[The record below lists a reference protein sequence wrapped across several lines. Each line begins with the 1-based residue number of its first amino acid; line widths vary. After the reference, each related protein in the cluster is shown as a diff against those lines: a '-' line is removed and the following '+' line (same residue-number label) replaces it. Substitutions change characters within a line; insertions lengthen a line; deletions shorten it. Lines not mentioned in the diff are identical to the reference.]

1 MVAHPIPEPMTVEEY
16 RALVRD
22 DPETRYEYSDGHV
35 YARSGGTLDHSA
47 IGGNIVAALGDRLD
61 GSPCRVY
68 NSDARVRLS
77 ATRWVLP
84 DATVTCDERDRGAA
98 EEIVTPRVI
107 VEVLSESTEAHDRGR
122 KFGWYRACPTIEE
135 YALVATDRRQVEV
148 FRRRHDAD
156 IWEYAAYG
164 PDDLFELRSLDVT
177 LPVAR
182 LYRGTMVPRG
192 DEPDVPRQ

>member
-1 MVAHPIPEPMTVEEY
+1 MVAHPIPEPMTVEAY

-22 DPETRYEYSDGHV
+22 DPDTRYEYGDGYI
-35 YARSGGTLDHSA
+35 YAMSGGTLDHSA
-47 IGGNIVAALGDRLD
+47 IGGNVVAALGDRLN

-77 ATRWVLP
+77 PTRWVLP
-84 DATVTCDERDRGAA
+84 DATVTCDERDQGGA
-98 EEIVTPRVI
+98 EEIVAPRIV
-107 VEVLSESTEAHDRGR
+107 VEVLSESTEARDRGR
-122 KFGWYRACPTIEE
+122 KFGWYRACPTVEE
-135 YALVATDRRQVEV
+135 YVLVATDRRQVEV
-148 FRRRHDAD
+148 FRRHHDAD

-164 PDDLFELRSLDVT
+164 ADDSVELHSINVS

-192 DEPDVPRQ
+192 DEPSIA